1 MRTNFANDFTEHEI
15 QTAIQAI
22 KTGKAAGFDE
32 VHPEFLKHCGLKT
45 RQWLAVFFTNMLCS
59 GKFPKQFKTK
69 VLAILKP
76 GKPDNDTYELCEKYL
91 TEDLSE
97 LNKYCNN
104 WRLTPNPTKTEVT
117 LFHLNNKMARQEI
130 KVVFNEQQ
138 IRNNPN
144 PTYLGITLDRT
155 LTYRE
160 HLTKVAA
167 KIKIRNNI
175 INKLAQTTWGSD
187 ANTIRISALAL
198 TYLVAEYCAPVWLNS
213 SHTTSLEAG
222 TKPPW
227 KLAQKLINYNLNSKW
242 TEEWRLNNPDKFN
255 LIEQPTERVPGL
267 RTGHGKTGNMLHKW
281 GLRDTPQCDC
291 GHETQTANHI
301 VEECPI
307 RSIRGGM
314 KHLHKATTAAT
325 NWLTNLDIE
334 I

>member
-1 MRTNFANDFTEHEI
+1 
-15 QTAIQAI
+15 
-22 KTGKAAGFDE
+22 
-32 VHPEFLKHCGLKT
+32 
-45 RQWLAVFFTNMLCS
+45 
-59 GKFPKQFKTK
+59 
-69 VLAILKP
+69 
-76 GKPDNDTYELCEKYL
+76 
-91 TEDLSE
+91 
-97 LNKYCNN
+97 
-104 WRLTPNPTKTEVT
+104 
-117 LFHLNNKMARQEI
+117 MARQEI

-198 TYLVAEYCAPVWLNS
+198 TYSVAEYCAPVWLNS
-213 SHTTSLEAG
+213 SHTSKIDTQLNATMRTISGAIKSTPASWLPVLSNIAPPHLRRYYSLVREYNNHALNRSLPIHKYINNNLSQRSKSR
-222 TKPPW
+222 KPPW

-255 LIEQPTERVPGL
+255 LIEQPTERVPGFQLPRKEWVTLNRL

-325 NWLTNLDIE
+325 NWLTNLDIVNT
-334 I
+334 IPTYILYSIYLTNY